1 MPLFFDVE
9 ASIMVSTE
17 SVEGASTMDI
27 KLEYLSFFVVKVEGD
42 GDQSTKTFRHYQTL
56 NEETYLESNLKWF
69 LDGEFARTLKRKA
82 ERIRKSESAPT
93 KIGRFIV
100 ENGHSLDSNP
110 NYNMLK
116 RLKQAE
122 NERQFQEASD
132 DLLRAY
138 MNTTSIRGG
147 AFIVSRAKL
156 TKYFDDPFVFI
167 MKSDFETKVA
177 SIMDEKV
184 LIKEV
189 EMAISAKNIKS
200 IQYPHMPEEGM
211 VEEWEL
217 KIFQSS
223 HARYFE
229 DFLKFV
235 DYEPA
240 LPEMMNSQVMGMVQE
255 YIEESFQENEE
266 EKQKESEEMDLWINK
281 KERELNEKW
290 THEQVMSAAQSL
302 TEVAPDLEMKFK
314 LDAISVKALLT
325 EYGENIHFAKLG
337 HRYVVLLE
345 GDYFQFD
352 KGVSPIELLR
362 PAQLEDVIQRILGK
376 NGKKEVAAASEDDNP
391 PF

>member
-1 MPLFFDVE
+1 
-9 ASIMVSTE
+9 
-17 SVEGASTMDI
+17 MDM
-27 KLEYLSFFVVKVEGD
+27 KLEYLSFFVVKVDGD
-42 GDQSTKTFRHYQTL
+42 GEQSTKTYRHYQTL
-56 NEETYLESNLKWF
+56 NEEAYLESNLKWF
-69 LDGEFARTLKRKA
+69 LDGEFARTVKRKV
-82 ERIRKSESAPT
+82 ERIRKSESVPT

-100 ENGHSLDSNP
+100 ENGFALDSNP
-110 NYNMLK
+110 NYNMFK
-116 RLKQAE
+116 RLRQAE
-122 NERQFQEASD
+122 NEKEFHEASD

-147 AFIVSRAKL
+147 AFIVARTKL

-167 MKSDFETKVA
+167 MKSDFEMKVA
-177 SIMDEKV
+177 SIMDEQV

-235 DYEPA
+235 NYEPA
-240 LPEMMNSQVMGMVQE
+240 LPEMMNSHVMGIVQE
-255 YIEESFQENEE
+255 YIEESYQENEE
-266 EKQKESEEMDLWINK
+266 EKQKESEEMDLWLNK

-290 THEQVMSAAQSL
+290 THEQVMDAAQSL

-314 LDAISVKALLT
+314 LDAVSVKALLA
-325 EYGENIHFAKLG
+325 EYGETIHFAKLG
-337 HRYVVLLE
+337 DRYVVLIE
-345 GDYFQFD
+345 GDHFQFD

-362 PAQLEDVIQRILGK
+362 PAQLEDVIQRII
-376 NGKKEVAAASEDDNP
+376 GKKGRQEAAATTEDDMP

>member
-17 SVEGASTMDI
+17 IEGARTMEM
-27 KLEYLSFFVVKVEGD
+27 KLEYLSFFVVKVDGD
-42 GDQSTKTFRHYQTL
+42 GEQSTKTYRHYQTL
-56 NEETYLESNLKWF
+56 DEETYLESNLKWF
-69 LDGEFARTLKRKA
+69 LDGEFMRTLKRKA
-82 ERIRKSESAPT
+82 ERIRKSESSPT

-100 ENGHSLDSNP
+100 ENGYALDSNP
-110 NYNMLK
+110 NYNMFK
-116 RLKQAE
+116 RLRLAE
-122 NERQFQEASD
+122 NQKEFQEASD

-147 AFIVSRAKL
+147 AFIVARAKL

-167 MKSDFETKVA
+167 MKSDFEPKVA

-240 LPEMMNSQVMGMVQE
+240 LPEMMNSHVMGIVQE
-255 YIEESFQENEE
+255 YIEEAYQENEE
-266 EKQKESEEMDLWINK
+266 EKQKESEEMDIWLNK

-290 THEQVMSAAQSL
+290 THEQVMDAAQSL

-314 LDAISVKALLT
+314 LDAISVKALLA
-325 EYGENIHFAKLG
+325 EYGESIHFAKLG
-337 HRYVVLLE
+337 NRYVVLLE
-345 GDYFQFD
+345 GDYFQFE

-362 PAQLEDVIQRILGK
+362 PSQLEDVIQRIIGK
-376 NGKKEVAAASEDDNP
+376 NGRREAAAASEDDIP